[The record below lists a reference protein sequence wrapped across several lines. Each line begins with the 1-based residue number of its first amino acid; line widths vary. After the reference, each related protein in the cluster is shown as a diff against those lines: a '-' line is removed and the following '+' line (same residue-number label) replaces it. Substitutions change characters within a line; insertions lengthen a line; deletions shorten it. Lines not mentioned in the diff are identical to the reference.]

1 MPEHDGGDW
10 EGRSNVMIR
19 LQGMVVAHFGH
30 EKWKDEGGSRSRVFG
45 VSGYGFVRGA
55 I

>member
-1 MPEHDGGDW
+1 MPEHDCGGW
-10 EGRSNVMIR
+10 ERRSNVMVR
-19 LQGMVVAHFGH
+19 LQGMVVADFGL

-45 VSGYGFVRGA
+45 VMDDGVVHGA